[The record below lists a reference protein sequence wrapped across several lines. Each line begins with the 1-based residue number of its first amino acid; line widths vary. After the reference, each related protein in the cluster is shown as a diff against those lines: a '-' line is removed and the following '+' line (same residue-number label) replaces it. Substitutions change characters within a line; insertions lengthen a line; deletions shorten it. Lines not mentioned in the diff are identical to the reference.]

1 MITATESI
9 LLSFRVSDVSCCLY
23 HSVQLKS
30 CAAGIP
36 HDAVAEDALDGT
48 TVEVERQSLW
58 KLGLPQHFKEK
69 ETLLCLLNQI

>member
-1 MITATESI
+1 MITARESI
-9 LLSFRVSDVSCCLY
+9 LLSSRVRDVSCCLY
-23 HSVQLKS
+23 HSAQLKS

-58 KLGLPQHFKEK
+58 KLGLPQLFKE
-69 ETLLCLLNQI
+69 ETLLYLLNQI